1 VIALGTEWA
10 VRTEGI
16 TKSFGHW
23 PALRGID
30 LAVRPGEVLC
40 LFGPN
45 GAGKTTLIRIVA
57 GLSRPNS
64 GKVWLAGW
72 SISED
77 GMQARSQVGLVAH
90 QTLLYDDLSA
100 RENLLFYGQMY
111 AVPDLSRRVR
121 EVLAQVGLTYRANDP
136 VRVFSRGMQQRLAL
150 ARAILHRPS
159 VLLLDEPDT
168 GLDVEAIAALK
179 GVLQDEGG
187 PRRAAIMTSH
197 NLERGLSLSDR
208 VAILVGGKLVYQEET
223 KGLTR
228 ERLEEAYRRCTGA
241 RN

>member
-1 VIALGTEWA
+1 VTDGEWA

-16 TKSFGHW
+16 TKNFGNW
-23 PALRGID
+23 PALRGVD

-45 GAGKTTLIRIVA
+45 GAGKTTLVRIIA

-72 SISED
+72 DMAED

-100 RENLLFYGQMY
+100 KENLLFYGEMY
-111 AVPDLSRRVR
+111 DVPDLNRRVR
-121 EVLAQVGLTYRANDP
+121 DVLAQVGLTYRANDP

-168 GLDVEAIAALK
+168 GLDVEAIAALR
-179 GVLQDEGG
+179 GVLQDDGG
-187 PRRAAIMTSH
+187 QRRAAVMTSH

-208 VAILVGGKLVYQEET
+208 VAILVSGRVAYQEET
-223 KGLTR
+223 TELTK
-228 ERLEEAYRRCTGA
+228 ERLEEAYQRCVGA